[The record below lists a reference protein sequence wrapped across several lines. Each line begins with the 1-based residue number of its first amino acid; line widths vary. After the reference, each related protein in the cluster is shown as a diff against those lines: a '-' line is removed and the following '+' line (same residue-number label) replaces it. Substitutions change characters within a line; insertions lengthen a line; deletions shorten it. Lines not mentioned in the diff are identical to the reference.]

1 MSYTVQLLNDLHTYF
16 PEVLYGAPNRFPTV
30 QSLLEYI
37 RHEARSIHDVFSN
50 SRRNYVAAAAPTP
63 APAHPSD
70 RITFSFNFDEV
81 QPAQPRTLSVN
92 EEMADQPPVDLMRIL
107 QSIMQ
112 PPANFMDPVL
122 VRPTLQQIAANSTI
136 VEITSNE
143 ACAICQENM
152 LSSEPIRR
160 LNHCHHLFHDD
171 CIGTWLQ
178 QNVHCPTCRHD
189 IRV

>member
-16 PEVLYGAPNRFPTV
+16 PEVLYGDPNRFPNV

-37 RHEARSIHDVFSN
+37 RHQARSIHDVFSN
-50 SRRNYVAAAAPTP
+50 SRRNYVATAQQAQPVP
-63 APAHPSD
+63 HND

-81 QPAQPRTLSVN
+81 QPTRTLGVN
-92 EEMADQPPVDLMRIL
+92 EEMADPPVDIMRIL

-112 PPANFMDPVL
+112 PPANFMESVI

-136 VEITSNE
+136 VEITSE
-143 ACAICQENM
+143 QACAICQENM
-152 LSSEPIRR
+152 LSTEPIRR
-160 LNHCHHLFHDD
+160 LNYCHHLFHDD
-171 CIGTWLQ
+171 CISTWFQ